1 MRKVRTEEEEYGN
14 RTEDRIGE
22 GNEGKSVYSPP
33 KRDEIGI
40 LDEI

>member
-1 MRKVRTEEEEYGN
+1 MGRLEWKEE
-14 RTEDRIGE
+14 EDRILV
-22 GNEGKSVYSPP
+22 NEGKSVYSPP